1 MTNRSS
7 IGDWISASYEREV
20 PFLQQI
26 PRESADFFLLNSQIK
41 EYEAGET
48 IISGGQD
55 GKTFCVLQSGRAQIC
70 GSFFPDGHYNV
81 IAWLETGACF
91 GEMSILCNEATSNT
105 VIAAEDCTV
114 LHLSRE
120 AFIKFLEKNPSI
132 VVCLYKIAADRLR
145 AKNQALD
152 EFESLSLLASGRVL
166 PFIDFAQTLEK
177 SRITGTVLL
186 ECNGASGF
194 IAFKDGRICCAKS
207 GRLTGPDAFE
217 LMLSWG
223 EDTLFKLDTHLM
235 PDAVNINQQADTT
248 SLILDALRHIDEKQL
263 QQKKNQ

>member
-1 MTNRSS
+1 MIGRSG
-7 IGDWISASYEREV
+7 IGDWISASYEMEK

-26 PRESADFFLLNSQIK
+26 PRESADFFLLNSQIR
-41 EYEAGET
+41 EYEAGEA
-48 IISGGQD
+48 IIVGGEM
-55 GKTFCVLQSGRAQIC
+55 GETFCVLQSGRAQIC
-70 GSFFPDGHYNV
+70 GRMFADGSYNV

-91 GEMSILCNEATSNT
+91 GEISILCNEPINNT

-114 LHLSRE
+114 LHLPRE

-145 AKNQALD
+145 AKNHALD
-152 EFESLSLLASGRVL
+152 EFESLSLLASARVL

-186 ECNGASGF
+186 ECEGVSGF
-194 IAFKDGRICCAKS
+194 IAFRDGRICCAKC
-207 GRLTGPDAFE
+207 GRLTGPDALE
-217 LMLSWG
+217 KMLSW
-223 EDTLFKLDTHLM
+223 DDSALFKLDTHLM

-248 SLILDALRHIDEKQL
+248 SLILDALRNIDEKQL
-263 QQKKNQ
+263 QQKNQ